1 MKKCLV
7 FILIAL
13 LMGAPL
19 TRRLAYADKID
30 LVKLQKEEEERK
42 KKLKKTGAPGT
53 VITNETLKQYETPKD
68 KEKEAGQEGEEGIVK
83 TDATVQTGQ
92 AKPAKIDPIQTQEY
106 WQKLRI
112 EFEQKITDLKA
123 KIDQDQSEYNR
134 LFTQHLMNDLPLEKA
149 NLKKQLDNMIASL
162 KNDKETLKRVEEE
175 FELLP
180 EKARKAGVPPG
191 WLR

>member
-1 MKKCLV
+1 MKKYLV

-19 TRRLAYADKID
+19 ARRLVYADKID

-42 KKLKKTGAPGT
+42 KKLKKAGAPGT
-53 VITNETLKQYETPKD
+53 VITNETLKQYETQKD
-68 KEKEAGQEGEEGIVK
+68 KEAGQEGEESIVK
-83 TDATVQTGQ
+83 TDATVQAGQ
-92 AKPAKIDPIQTQEY
+92 EKPPKIDPIQTQEY
-106 WQKLRI
+106 WQKLRK
-112 EFEQKITDLKA
+112 EFEQTITDLKA
-123 KIDQDQSEYNR
+123 KIEKDQSEYNR

-149 NLKKQLDNMIASL
+149 NLKKQLDNLTASL
-162 KNDKETLKRVEEE
+162 KDDKETLKRVEEE